1 MKVRVAVVLAMLGVS
16 WLPCSAAWAAAGGCR
31 GGNPMANVYAPSRL
45 KVLSRCRTVSGTI
58 VSSQRE
64 ADGDFH
70 LYLRVDPKYASM
82 LNAGN
87 RANHG
92 NTLVLEIV
100 PADQAGCIKGHKVK
114 DGICSGVHLATPK
127 NGRHV
132 TVTGPWVYDRN
143 HGWNE
148 IHPVWQIS

>member
-1 MKVRVAVVLAMLGVS
+1 
-16 WLPCSAAWAAAGGCR
+16 
-31 GGNPMANVYAPSRL
+31 VYAPSRL

-58 VSSQRE
+58 VYSEHE
-64 ADGDFH
+64 ADGDSH
-70 LYLRVDPKYASM
+70 IYMKVDSKYASM
-82 LNAGN
+82 MNDGN
-87 RANHG
+87 RRNHR

-100 PADQAGCIKGHKVK
+100 PADQPGCTKGHKVK
-114 DGICSGVHLATPK
+114 DGTCTGAHLATPR

-132 TVTGPWVYDRN
+132 TVTGPWVYDKN